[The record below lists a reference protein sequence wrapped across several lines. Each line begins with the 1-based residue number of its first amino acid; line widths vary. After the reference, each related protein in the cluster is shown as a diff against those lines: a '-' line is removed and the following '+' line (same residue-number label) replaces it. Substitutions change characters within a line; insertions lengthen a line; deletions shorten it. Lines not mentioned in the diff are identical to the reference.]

1 MLELLE
7 KYIIEVNESEFNNY
21 INLGYD
27 VITSSEQLSSIY
39 EELEYYFDIDIIDKV
54 IYAQFEV
61 YEASILLL
69 LNNRYYWLI
78 DFK

>member
-7 KYIIEVNESEFNNY
+7 KYIIEVDESEFNDY

-39 EELEYYFDIDIIDKV
+39 EELEHYFDIDTIDKA
-54 IYAQFEV
+54 IYEQFEL

-69 LNNRYYWLI
+69 LNNRYYWSI

>member
-1 MLELLE
+1 MLELLD
-7 KYIIEVNESEFNNY
+7 KYIIEVNESEFNDY

-39 EELEYYFDIDIIDKV
+39 EELECYFDIDTIDKA
-54 IYAQFEV
+54 IYEQFEL
-61 YEASILLL
+61 YESSILLL

>member
-7 KYIIEVNESEFNNY
+7 KYIIEVDEHEFNSY
-21 INLGYD
+21 IESGYE
-27 VITSSEQLSSIY
+27 VITSSVKLSSIY
-39 EELEYYFDIDIIDKV
+39 EELEYYFDIDTIDKA
-54 IYAQFEV
+54 IYEQFEL